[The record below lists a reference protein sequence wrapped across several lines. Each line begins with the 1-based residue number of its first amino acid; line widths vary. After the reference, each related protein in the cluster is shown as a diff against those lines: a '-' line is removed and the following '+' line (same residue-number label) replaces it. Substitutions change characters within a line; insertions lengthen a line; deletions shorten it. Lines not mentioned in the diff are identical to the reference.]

1 MDSKNLLLPSALLF
15 GLIMNG
21 GMINAQQQPSQPP
34 DPAQQQQQQQ
44 RSPDQAEQ
52 PDAQGQD
59 QTFVGTIV
67 KAGDKFM
74 LKDASGK
81 SWDVDHQD
89 VVKKF
94 EGKQVKIT
102 GTLDADGKTIRM
114 R

>member
-1 MDSKNLLLPSALLF
+1 
-15 GLIMNG
+15 MNG

-34 DPAQQQQQQQ
+34 DPAQQQQQP
-44 RSPDQAEQ
+44 SPDQAQ
-52 PDAQGQD
+52 PDSQG

-74 LKDASGK
+74 LKDTSGK

-102 GTLDADGKTIRM
+102 GTVDADGKTIHM